1 MAGTVRAGITADDL
15 LVLLK
20 SLLNAM
26 REVPAGEPDA
36 ARRGRLLAVITDGLS
51 QPS

>member
-1 MAGTVRAGITADDL
+1 MVGAGITADDL

-26 REVPAGEPDA
+26 REVLAGEPDP
-36 ARRGRLLAVITDGLS
+36 ARRDRLLAVITDRLR